1 MVHNNGLR
9 TKNSD
14 ESDLITFPH
23 FGQHTGAFGRK
34 PPSIAMNSCPRG
46 DDEDHQGD
54 ERRVRG
60 DFEEGLQ
67 EESPEREGVESTDA
81 SFSRITII
89 STPFLLP

>member
-1 MVHNNGLR
+1 MMEV
-9 TKNSD
+9 SF
-14 ESDLITFPH
+14 SSVPH
-23 FGQHTGAFGRK
+23 LGQRAGAFTT
-34 PPSIAMNSCPRG
+34 PPDIAMNSCPRG